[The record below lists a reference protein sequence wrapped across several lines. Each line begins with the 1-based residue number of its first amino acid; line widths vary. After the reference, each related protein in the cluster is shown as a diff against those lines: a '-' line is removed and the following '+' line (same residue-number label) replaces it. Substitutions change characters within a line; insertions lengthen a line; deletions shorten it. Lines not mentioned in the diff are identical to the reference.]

1 MIVDVPKH
9 SLLDIIHL
17 IYPTLQENGETLS
30 DATLAELT
38 ESADRLALLLLD
50 DITVK
55 SDDKKALREHRSSVG
70 GNYFSTS
77 PYIRH
82 LFFSLATKSTLYD
95 KSTKAHTEL
104 GALLYLYA
112 LLTFASGRTKII
124 TNGNVPLFGASTL
137 CAELSNFREQRLS
150 SIIL

>member
-77 PYIRH
+77 PTSAICSSLLLLKARYMIRAPKPT
-82 LFFSLATKSTLYD
+82 LNSARSSISMLYSLLPPA
-95 KSTKAHTEL
+95 
-104 GALLYLYA
+104 
-112 LLTFASGRTKII
+112 
-124 TNGNVPLFGASTL
+124 
-137 CAELSNFREQRLS
+137 EQR
-150 SIIL
+150 